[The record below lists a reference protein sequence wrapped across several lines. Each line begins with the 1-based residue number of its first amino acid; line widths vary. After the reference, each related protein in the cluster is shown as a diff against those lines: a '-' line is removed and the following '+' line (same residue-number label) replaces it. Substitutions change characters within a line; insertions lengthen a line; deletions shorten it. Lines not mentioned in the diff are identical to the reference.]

1 MNRVAEDELW
11 RVLCPIFEEYG
22 LDPSVE
28 WEVPDPRTVWVPTAS
43 GPRPME
49 VLLRRHAVVS
59 SSQEV
64 AGERIIAAP
73 RISAGLGARL
83 RQQGI
88 FYIDTAGNAFL
99 DLPGYRLQVE
109 GRTEHSDDFW
119 QRQRRISTAFT
130 PAGLRVLFALLVCD
144 WSREAPQRELA
155 EAADVSVGT
164 ASLTLRTLEGQRL
177 ILRDAGEVHL
187 LDEERLRD
195 LWIDHYIVRLA
206 PKLRTRRFAGPPP
219 HWWLENAGEWFA
231 VGTLG
236 GEAGLEQAGTDLVA
250 RETVLYG
257 TPPWLDLVR
266 HGRLIPDD
274 QGNVVLREQFWG
286 PTLLSDA
293 RVVPDLLLEADARAV
308 ADPRVQETAAQLTR
322 GSGLGVHGRA
332 RQGEV
337 GGGDELR

>member
-1 MNRVAEDELW
+1 MNTAAEDELW
-11 RVLCPIFEEYG
+11 RVLRPILENYG

-28 WEVPDPRTVWVPTAS
+28 GEGPDQRTVWVPTAS

-49 VLLRRHAVVS
+49 VLLRRHAVAS
-59 SSQEV
+59 SRQEA
-64 AGERIIAAP
+64 AGSRIIAAP
-73 RISAGLGARL
+73 RISAGLGAQL

-119 QRQRRISTAFT
+119 QRQTQISTAFT
-130 PAGLRVLFALLVCD
+130 PAGLRVLFALLVSEQ
-144 WSREAPQRELA
+144 SREASQRELA
-155 EAADVSVGT
+155 EAAGVSVGT
-164 ASLTLRTLEGQRL
+164 TSLTIRALEGQRL

-219 HWWLENAGEWFA
+219 HWWLEEAGEWSA
-231 VGTLG
+231 GGTLG
-236 GEAGLEQAGTDLVA
+236 GETGLEQVGTDLVA

-266 HGRLIPDD
+266 LGRLIPDD

-293 RVVPDLLLEADARAV
+293 RVVPGLLLEADARAA
-308 ADPRVQETAAQLTR
+308 ADPRVQETAARLTR
-322 GSGLGVHGRA
+322 RSGPGVHDGAGQDGAGSWR
-332 RQGEV
+332 
-337 GGGDELR
+337 